1 MITIFLVIGLV
12 SWTWIARVVR
22 GQVLVVRSR
31 EFVEASRA
39 IGCSHGR
46 ILLRH
51 VLPNI
56 LPTILVLASLSTA
69 NTVLLDAGLS
79 YLGVGVPPPTPS
91 WGTMIADGQPY
102 FIVSPHITIMP
113 GLAIV
118 LTVVGFNLIG
128 QGLQDMLDP
137 FEKGER

>member
-1 MITIFLVIGLV
+1 M
-12 SWTWIARVVR
+12 
-22 GQVLVVRSR
+22 
-31 EFVEASRA
+31 EASRA